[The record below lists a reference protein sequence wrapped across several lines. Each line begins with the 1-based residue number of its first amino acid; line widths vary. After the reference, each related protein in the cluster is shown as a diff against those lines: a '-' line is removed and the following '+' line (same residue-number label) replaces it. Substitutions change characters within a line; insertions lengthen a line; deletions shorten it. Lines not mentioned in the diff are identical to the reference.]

1 MTILD
6 RYTSAVNAK
15 NLKVSDI
22 TQGAADILGAYGLA
36 SKKSPLA
43 VALSRLMA
51 GDSRVM
57 GEIVNNLSKT
67 VWKKSRAY
75 KTLRMTDLQSIDFT
89 KECLLWW
96 LNNTCKSCG
105 GHGQTII
112 PGTTTLSERDC
123 KDCNGTGKTRLS
135 YKAEKLELA
144 NWTISE
150 IEKAL
155 SQAGPEAMRKLA

>member
-36 SKKSPLA
+36 SKKAPLA

-57 GEIVNNLSKT
+57 GEIVNNLSKS
-67 VWKKSRAY
+67 VWKKSRGY
-75 KTLRMTDLQSIDFT
+75 KTLRMTDLQSMDFT
-89 KECLLWW
+89 KDCLLWW
-96 LNNTCKSCG
+96 PNNTCKSCG

-123 KDCNGTGKTRLS
+123 KECKGTGKTRLS